1 MDFENQFTRPMIHAL
16 GSRMAILKMESVCDK
31 PDAKFQQ
38 GFELGFEE
46 AFNFIREFGRA
57 DELIKRLDLREKIKK
72 EADLAKKTGIARV
85 TAAQGMAIE
94 PTPETDEKIQAIP
107 GFAGP
112 VSDAEKIEQNLQEM
126 MDAAGVPDLRAA
138 PMETFNKRIADWP
151 DLANEEAVGDKV
163 EVEEKKPV
171 DGTPYFKFI
180 VDWIV
185 FYDHVPRDLITSE
198 YILRDSIQVS
208 DFVNLMKDAY
218 NLFGNKKCYEIDD
231 FKNLVTVYD
240 LGVYLAEHLER
251 TVTFQPS
258 DDEIKRGNVMKY
270 VCERVREIAG
280 DWTLVNESLY
290 DQAIKGFVTLSD
302 VANII
307 SDAQIKFRR
316 DPSSKIDTSDLS
328 KLHEGT
334 VFDLVKYIVERVN
347 DKV

>member
-1 MDFENQFTRPMIHAL
+1 MDFENQFTRPLIHAL

-31 PDAKFQQ
+31 PDGKFQQ
-38 GFELGFEE
+38 GFQLGFEE

-57 DELIKRLDLREKIKK
+57 EELIKRLDRREEIKKAAERAKVSGVAQVTAVQGMNIEPMAVNDEKIK
-72 EADLAKKTGIARV
+72 
-85 TAAQGMAIE
+85 
-94 PTPETDEKIQAIP
+94 AIP
-107 GFAGP
+107 AFAGP
-112 VSDAEKIEQNLQEM
+112 VSDAEKIEQNLQTL

-138 PMETFNKRIADWP
+138 PMETFHKSIADWP

-163 EVEEKKPV
+163 EVEEKKPA

-198 YILRDSIQVS
+198 YILRDSLQVS

-258 DDEIKRGNVMKY
+258 DNEIKKSGVMKY

-280 DWTLVNESLY
+280 DWTLENEFLY
-290 DQAIKGFVTLSD
+290 DQPSKAFVTLSD

-316 DPSSKIDTSDLS
+316 DPSTKIDTSDLNM
-328 KLHEGT
+328 LYEGT
-334 VFDLVKYIVERVN
+334 VFDLAKYIVEHVN
-347 DKV
+347 TKV